1 MEFPDDIKN
10 QIKEF
15 SKPRQLLYPP
25 ILNNIYYYKITNKY
39 FLSFENGRIYYSP
52 LLKKLLLVSNKI
64 YFYPEI
70 SLSLDRLNKII
81 NEKFIWNDYKQDFF
95 WDFGLSYEILI
106 KRCGRYLLLI
116 YYKPDN
122 PKYDEDEDEDI
133 GDIGGHQIF
142 IPIYMIIGLIN
153 NLDIKMKDYTIDTH
167 IEDLLKN
174 DPSDDMIVKLHF
186 DYVDIKKY
194 ERMKFSN
201 VKYKLI

>member
-52 LLKKLLLVSNKI
+52 LSKKLLLVSNKI

-95 WDFGLSYEILI
+95 WDFG
-106 KRCGRYLLLI
+106 
-116 YYKPDN
+116 
-122 PKYDEDEDEDI
+122 
-133 GDIGGHQIF
+133 
-142 IPIYMIIGLIN
+142 
-153 NLDIKMKDYTIDTH
+153 
-167 IEDLLKN
+167 
-174 DPSDDMIVKLHF
+174 
-186 DYVDIKKY
+186 
-194 ERMKFSN
+194 
-201 VKYKLI
+201 